1 MIRKLRVVACLKL
14 CDLRSN
20 SKSMDYSGGD
30 EFEDARTRT
39 SLFSITDAFEEIL
52 NLIIDGRNGDF
63 PLLKLNPFCDA
74 CSFVSLIVI
83 QNPLFGFQ
91 MRDLEEASERCVSLS
106 SVVDYDVKWKS
117 VKSHGSHTHNLR
129 RVRWGLDLIRELFQN
144 FLSTKYVLTTY
155 YT

>member
-39 SLFSITDAFEEIL
+39 SLFSIADAFEEIS

-63 PLLKLNPFCDA
+63 PVLKLNPFCDA
-74 CSFVSLIVI
+74 CSFVSVLVI
-83 QNPLFGFQ
+83 HNPLFGFQ
-91 MRDLEEASERCVSLS
+91 VRDLEEALERYVSLS
-106 SVVDYDVKWKS
+106 SVIDYDVKWKT
-117 VKSHGSHTHNLR
+117 VKSRGSHTHNLR
-129 RVRWGLDLIRELFQN
+129 RVRRGLDLIRELFQN
-144 FLSTKYVLTTY
+144 FL
-155 YT
+155 